1 MNSLGNIKCRE
12 YYCSVDGNT
21 PQKMNDKEISLYIVT
36 TRNCTAHCEFCEYNK
51 GKVKLNIESVKRAID
66 EIVKYFYLKEIHF
79 TGGEPSLESDAI
91 NKICKYAKTRNPL
104 VQTSVNTNG
113 FNLNRLESI
122 KDLDNVAISRH
133 AIADSANCEVFGTNC
148 VAYAS
153 DILAFK
159 DKSKLHLSCNLI
171 KGYVDSFDKILD
183 YLEFAATLGI
193 NDVGLVSLMN
203 INDYCKQHFV
213 DFNKLDIKLTDR
225 FTKTKCCRDI
235 GDGTSP
241 VCCICENY
249 LYQASS
255 MKLVSMYHRY
265 AIQSNKVCSYLVF
278 ENGKLKLGF
287 SGKTI
292 WEDKT

>member
-1 MNSLGNIKCRE
+1 MSNLGNIKCRE

-21 PQKMNDKEISLYIVT
+21 PQKMDDKEISLYIVT
-36 TRNCTAHCEFCEYNK
+36 TRKCTAHCEFCEYNK
-51 GKVKLNIESVKRAID
+51 GKAGLNIESVKRAID

-91 NKICKYAKTRNPL
+91 DEICKYAKTINPL

-133 AIADSANCEVFGTNC
+133 AITDSANCEVFGTNC

-153 DILAFK
+153 DIFAFK

-213 DFNKLDIKLTDR
+213 DFNKLNIKLTDK

-241 VCCICENY
+241 VCCMCENY
-249 LYQASS
+249 LYQTSN

-265 AIQSNKVCSYLVF
+265 AIQSNKICSYLVF

-287 SGKTI
+287 NGKTI